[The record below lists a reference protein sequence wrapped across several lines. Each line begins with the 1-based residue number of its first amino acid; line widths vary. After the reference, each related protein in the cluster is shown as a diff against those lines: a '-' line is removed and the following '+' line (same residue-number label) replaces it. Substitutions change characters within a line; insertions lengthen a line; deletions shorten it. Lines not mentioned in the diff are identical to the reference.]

1 MQLVSTTAILGL
13 TMTTLVSAFSYK
25 ASAECLSSKS
35 TIEQFNTDQVTKLA
49 MEKVCNKGCKPT
61 WSDFR
66 SILREKYAIPII
78 NAESEKMG
86 TPDLTP
92 HYISLMDAAYDMAEQ
107 KCGAKELGDKDLCQN
122 IEEVKKIAKCVR
134 GNMWSL
140 AVSKS
145 SDILPIM
152 LAAPCKKHEDY
163 LKNPE
168 LLEQT
173 LPAYMEDYAS
183 QCEKP
188 EAISAEQT

>member
-1 MQLVSTTAILGL
+1 MQLVSTAAVLGL
-13 TMTTLVSAFSYK
+13 VMATLSSAFSYK
-25 ASAECLSSKS
+25 ASAECLSAKS
-35 TIEQFNTDQVTKLA
+35 TIEQFDTEQVTKLA
-49 MEKVCNKGCKPT
+49 MEKVCSQGCKPK

-66 SILREKYAIPII
+66 SGHREKYAIPIV

-92 HYISLMDAAYDMAEQ
+92 HYISLMDATYDMAEQ

-122 IEEVKKIAKCVR
+122 TEEVKKIANCVR
-134 GNMWSL
+134 GNVWSL

-163 LKNPE
+163 LKNPG

-183 QCEKP
+183 QCE
-188 EAISAEQT
+188 EQAAQPVQA